1 MNWRKLLAPLSAI
14 WWCVTSIR
22 NLLYKIGFFP
32 VKSFKKPV
40 IVIGN
45 LSTGGTGK
53 TPHTVYVLDLLRR
66 NYRIAA
72 LSRGYGRRTSGFIVA
87 NYDSNAR
94 QIGDEPMLFF
104 HRFKNRIVVSVG
116 ENRVAAVRELF
127 QRFALDAVILD
138 DAYQHRALKA
148 GFYILLTDYRH
159 LYSQDYVL
167 PMGDLREP
175 RSGAKRASII
185 IVTKCPPDLSEEEK
199 EKIKR
204 ELKLLPEQ
212 ELFFSHIN
220 YSEMLYNVSFNAKIS
235 QAADCHALLITGI
248 AKSDDLVKHAESK
261 FVSVKHLKY
270 PDHYDFKPNDIKE
283 IIKAYDSLPS
293 PKIMLT
299 TEKDYMRLCQEH
311 GIVKKLYYLPISIGI
326 DKPEK
331 FNEII
336 SNYVHKNSRSS
347 ELH

>member
-1 MNWRKLLAPLSAI
+1 MNFRKLLAPLSLL
-14 WWCVTSIR
+14 WWGVTSTR
-22 NLLYKIGFFP
+22 NLLYKIGLFP
-32 VKSFKKPV
+32 VKSFKKTV

-53 TPHTVYVLDLLRR
+53 TPHTMYVLDLLRK
-66 NYRIAA
+66 NYRVAA
-72 LSRGYGRRTSGFIVA
+72 LSRGYGRRTSGFLVA

-94 QIGDEPMLFF
+94 QIGDEPMMFF

-116 ENRVAAVRELF
+116 ENRVEAIKELF
-127 QRFALDAVILD
+127 QRFALDAIVLD
-138 DAYQHRALKA
+138 DAFQHRALKA
-148 GFYILLTDYRH
+148 GFYILLTDYNE
-159 LYSQDYVL
+159 LYSRDYVL
-167 PMGDLREP
+167 PMGNLREP
-175 RSGAKRASII
+175 RSGANRANVIV
-185 IVTKCPPDLSEEEK
+185 VTKCPPDLSEEEK

-204 ELKLLPEQ
+204 ELKLLPGQ
-212 ELFFSHIN
+212 EIFFSHIN
-220 YSEMLYNVSFNAKIS
+220 YSDTLYNISFNADIR
-235 QAADCHALLITGI
+235 QASDCHALLITGI
-248 AKSDDLVKHAESK
+248 AKSDDLVQHAKSK

-283 IIKAYDSLPS
+283 IIGAYESLPS

-326 DKPEK
+326 DQPNK

-336 SNYVHKNSRSS
+336 NNYVQKNSRSN
-347 ELH
+347 